1 MALMK
6 LTKEEKKEL
15 IQTLHMYENH
25 DYPVLRTFYKPDME
39 FDDTISE
46 IHLEEVLQQIHQDQK
61 LRELI
66 DDIDVEKLIKILHK
80 ADMDTPVVKN
90 SRTFFVET
98 HYKLRDI
105 QGLLEEN
112 KK

>member
-1 MALMK
+1 MK

-25 DYPVLRTFYKPDME
+25 DYPILRTFYEPDIE
-39 FDDTISE
+39 FYDTISE

-61 LRELI
+61 LRELVEKI
-66 DDIDVEKLIKILHK
+66 NIEKLIDVVHT
-80 ADMDTPVVKN
+80 ADIKTPVVKN
-90 SRTFFVET
+90 SRQFFVDT
-98 HYKLRDI
+98 HYILRDI
-105 QGLLEEN
+105 QQLLEDS